1 MKILLVDDHK
11 LVRAGLVLVLKQM
24 EDGVDLIEAGT
35 GREAVDAFK
44 ANGDLDLVLMDLD
57 LPDGSGLEA
66 LSAIHAENATLPV
79 VILSAMEDQ
88 TMVARA
94 MELGAR
100 GFIPKSASGEVMV
113 NSLRL
118 VLSAVSECGIDG
130 ADAVTP
136 APWGDLTPRQCRDEA
151 GPKLVLSGGVCLPPG
166 YGETGRGDGGGELP
180 TLTHRQLE
188 VLRLMAQGNSNKEIA
203 RELDI
208 SENTV
213 RVHISAIISA
223 LDATNRTEAAY
234 SAQRLGLIPR
244 ANLAL

>member
-1 MKILLVDDHK
+1 MKILLADDHK

-24 EDGVDLIEAGT
+24 EDGAELLEAGT
-35 GREAVDAFK
+35 GREAVAM
-44 ANGDLDLVLMDLD
+44 AEGNPDLDLVLMDLD
-57 LPDGSGLEA
+57 LPEGSGLEA
-66 LSAIHAENATLPV
+66 LSAINASNTSLPV

-88 TMVARA
+88 AMVSRA

-100 GFIPKSASGEVMV
+100 GFIPKSASGEVML

-118 VLSAVSECGIDG
+118 VLSGGI
-130 ADAVTP
+130 
-136 APWGDLTPRQCRDEA
+136 
-151 GPKLVLSGGVCLPPG
+151 CLPPG
-166 YGETGRGDGGGELP
+166 YGDTARGDGGSELP
-180 TLTHRQLE
+180 NLTHRQLE

-203 RELDI
+203 RELGI

-234 SAQRLGLIPR
+234 SAMRLGLIPR
-244 ANLAL
+244 ANMSL

>member
-1 MKILLVDDHK
+1 MKILLADDHK

-24 EDGVDLIEAGT
+24 QDGVELLEAGT
-35 GREAVDAFK
+35 SLEAVTLAEENK
-44 ANGDLDLVLMDLD
+44 DLDLVLMDLD

-66 LSAIHAENATLPV
+66 LSAINAKTPTLPV

-88 TMVARA
+88 AMIARS

-100 GFIPKSASGEVMV
+100 GFIPKSASGEVMI

-118 VLSAVSECGIDG
+118 VLSGGI
-130 ADAVTP
+130 
-136 APWGDLTPRQCRDEA
+136 
-151 GPKLVLSGGVCLPPG
+151 CLPPG
-166 YGETGRGDGGGELP
+166 YADAQRSNGGDERP
-180 TLTHRQLE
+180 NLTQRQLE
-188 VLRLMAQGNSNKEIA
+188 VLRYMAQGNSNKEIA
-203 RELDI
+203 RELGI

-234 SAQRLGLIPR
+234 SAMRLGLIPR
-244 ANLAL
+244 ANMALS

>member
-24 EDGVDLIEAGT
+24 EDGVELLEAGT
-35 GREAVDAFK
+35 GREAIEMAQSSPDI
-44 ANGDLDLVLMDLD
+44 DLVLMDLD
-57 LPDGSGLEA
+57 LPEGSGLEA
-66 LSAIHAENATLPV
+66 LSAIHAKTPSMAV

-88 TMVARA
+88 TMVSRA

-100 GFIPKSASGEVMV
+100 GFIPKSASGEVML

-118 VLSAVSECGIDG
+118 VLSGGI
-130 ADAVTP
+130 
-136 APWGDLTPRQCRDEA
+136 
-151 GPKLVLSGGVCLPPG
+151 CLPPG
-166 YGETGRGDGGGELP
+166 YGEAGRGEGDGQMP
-180 TLTHRQLE
+180 NLTQRQLE

-203 RELDI
+203 RELGI

-223 LDATNRTEAAY
+223 MDATNRTEAAY
-234 SAQRLGLIPR
+234 SAMRLGLIPR
-244 ANLAL
+244 ASMGLG

>member
-1 MKILLVDDHK
+1 MRGRPGVGSHHLGTIKGMKILLADDHK

-24 EDGVDLIEAGT
+24 ETGIEILEAGT
-35 GREAVDAFK
+35 GREAVALAETHD
-44 ANGDLDLVLMDLD
+44 DIDLVLMDLD
-57 LPDGSGLEA
+57 LPEGSGLEA
-66 LSAIHAENATLPV
+66 LTAINAKTASVPV

-88 TMVARA
+88 AMVARS

-118 VLSAVSECGIDG
+118 VLSGGI
-130 ADAVTP
+130 
-136 APWGDLTPRQCRDEA
+136 
-151 GPKLVLSGGVCLPPG
+151 CLPPG
-166 YGETGRGDGGGELP
+166 YGEAARGDGHAERP
-180 TLTHRQLE
+180 NLTHRQLE

-203 RELDI
+203 RDLGI

-234 SAQRLGLIPR
+234 SAMCLGLIPR
-244 ANLAL
+244 ANMALS

>member
-1 MKILLVDDHK
+1 MKILLADDHK

-24 EDGVDLIEAGT
+24 EEGIELLEAGT
-35 GREAVDAFK
+35 GREAVALAEAHD
-44 ANGDLDLVLMDLD
+44 GIDLVLMDLD

-66 LSAIHAENATLPV
+66 LTTIHVKTPNLPV

-88 TMVARA
+88 AMVARA

-118 VLSAVSECGIDG
+118 VLSGGI
-130 ADAVTP
+130 
-136 APWGDLTPRQCRDEA
+136 
-151 GPKLVLSGGVCLPPG
+151 CLPPG
-166 YGETGRGDGGGELP
+166 YGDTARGERDGELP
-180 TLTHRQLE
+180 NLTHRQLE
-188 VLRLMAQGNSNKEIA
+188 VLRFMAQGNSNKEIA
-203 RELDI
+203 RELGI

-234 SAQRLGLIPR
+234 SAMRLGLIPR
-244 ANLAL
+244 ASMALS

>member
-24 EDGVDLIEAGT
+24 EDGVELLEAGT
-35 GREAVDAFK
+35 AREAVALSETHS
-44 ANGDLDLVLMDLD
+44 DLSLVLMDLD

-66 LSAIHAENATLPV
+66 LSAIHAKQPALPV

-88 TMVARA
+88 AMVSRA

-118 VLSAVSECGIDG
+118 VLSGGI
-130 ADAVTP
+130 
-136 APWGDLTPRQCRDEA
+136 
-151 GPKLVLSGGVCLPPG
+151 CLPPG
-166 YGETGRGDGGGELP
+166 YGETARGDGNSEMP
-180 TLTHRQLE
+180 NLTHRQLE

-203 RELDI
+203 RDLEI

-213 RVHISAIISA
+213 RVHISAIIGA

-234 SAQRLGLIPR
+234 SAMRLGLIPR
-244 ANLAL
+244 ANMALS

>member
-1 MKILLVDDHK
+1 MKILLADDHK

-24 EDGVDLIEAGT
+24 QDGVELLEAGT
-35 GREAVDAFK
+35 SLEAVAL
-44 ANGDLDLVLMDLD
+44 AEENNDLDLVLMDLD

-66 LSAIHAENATLPV
+66 LSAINAKAPTLPV

-88 TMVARA
+88 AMIARS

-100 GFIPKSASGEVMV
+100 GFIPKSASGEVMI

-118 VLSAVSECGIDG
+118 VLSGGI
-130 ADAVTP
+130 
-136 APWGDLTPRQCRDEA
+136 
-151 GPKLVLSGGVCLPPG
+151 CLPPG
-166 YGETGRGDGGGELP
+166 YADTQRSNGGEERP
-180 TLTHRQLE
+180 SLTQRQLE
-188 VLRLMAQGNSNKEIA
+188 VLRYMAQGNSNKEIA
-203 RELDI
+203 RELGI

-234 SAQRLGLIPR
+234 SAMRLGLIPR
-244 ANLAL
+244 ASIALS

>member
-1 MKILLVDDHK
+1 MKILLADDHK

-24 EDGVDLIEAGT
+24 DDSAQLLEAGT
-35 GREAVDAFK
+35 GREAVAMAED
-44 ANGDLDLVLMDLD
+44 NPDLDLVLMDLD
-57 LPDGSGLEA
+57 LPEGSGLEA
-66 LSAIHAENATLPV
+66 LTAINASNASLPV

-88 TMVARA
+88 AMVSRA

-100 GFIPKSASGEVMV
+100 GFIPKSASGEVML

-118 VLSAVSECGIDG
+118 VLSGGI
-130 ADAVTP
+130 
-136 APWGDLTPRQCRDEA
+136 
-151 GPKLVLSGGVCLPPG
+151 CLPPG
-166 YGETGRGDGGGELP
+166 YGDTGRGAGGAELP
-180 TLTHRQLE
+180 NLTHRQLE

-203 RELDI
+203 RELGI

-234 SAQRLGLIPR
+234 SAMRLGLIPR
-244 ANLAL
+244 ANMSL

>member
-1 MKILLVDDHK
+1 MKILLADDHK

-24 EDGVDLIEAGT
+24 QDGVELLEAGT
-35 GREAVDAFK
+35 SLEAIAMAEENK
-44 ANGDLDLVLMDLD
+44 DLELVLMDLD

-66 LSAIHAENATLPV
+66 LSAINAKAPTLPV

-88 TMVARA
+88 AMIARS

-100 GFIPKSASGEVMV
+100 GFIPKSASGEVMI

-118 VLSAVSECGIDG
+118 VLSGGI
-130 ADAVTP
+130 
-136 APWGDLTPRQCRDEA
+136 
-151 GPKLVLSGGVCLPPG
+151 CLPPG
-166 YGETGRGDGGGELP
+166 YADTQRSSGDERP
-180 TLTHRQLE
+180 NLTQRQLE
-188 VLRLMAQGNSNKEIA
+188 VLRYMAQGNSNKEIA
-203 RELDI
+203 RELGI

-234 SAQRLGLIPR
+234 SAMRLGLIPR
-244 ANLAL
+244 ANMAL

>member
-1 MKILLVDDHK
+1 MKILLADDHK

-24 EDGVDLIEAGT
+24 EDGAELLEAGT
-35 GREAVDAFK
+35 GREAVAMAED
-44 ANGDLDLVLMDLD
+44 NPDLDLVLMDLD
-57 LPDGSGLEA
+57 LPEGSGLEA
-66 LSAIHAENATLPV
+66 LSAINASNASLPV

-88 TMVARA
+88 AMVSRA

-100 GFIPKSASGEVMV
+100 GFIPKSASGEVML

-118 VLSAVSECGIDG
+118 VLSGGI
-130 ADAVTP
+130 
-136 APWGDLTPRQCRDEA
+136 
-151 GPKLVLSGGVCLPPG
+151 CLPPG
-166 YGETGRGDGGGELP
+166 YGDTARGDGGSELP
-180 TLTHRQLE
+180 NLTHRQLE

-203 RELDI
+203 RELGI

-234 SAQRLGLIPR
+234 SAMRLGLIPR
-244 ANLAL
+244 ANMSL